1 MKEKQLEICPKY
13 DNQLEKVSLILSNSD
28 PVRSF
33 KAKDRYHKQLTVP
46 KTRQEDKILLIANTS
61 LGTSIS

>member
-13 DNQLEKVSLILSNSD
+13 NNQLEKVSLILSNSN

-33 KAKDRYHKQLTVP
+33 KAKERDHKQLNCT
-46 KTRQEDKILLIANTS
+46 
-61 LGTSIS
+61 